1 MSAKNKTIL
10 YLDHAATTYLDP
22 DVEKAMRPYWRKQ
35 FGNPSSIY
43 DLGMNAKFA
52 MDEAR
57 KKIANLIGARENE
70 IIFTAGG
77 TESINLAIFGSV
89 RSAILAGNKKPHIIT
104 TSIEHHAVLE
114 SCRALEKEGIKVTY
128 LPVNEFGFVD
138 AAKLVSAVRRETVFV
153 SVIYAN
159 NEIGTIQNIAEIGKR
174 LRKKNPRVIFHTDA
188 CQAPG
193 SLSINVTA
201 LNVDLMSLNGSK
213 IYGPKQTGCLY
224 VRRGITILPLVYGG
238 GQEKGLRSGTENVP
252 GIVGFAAALELAEKS
267 RIKESA
273 KLRKLRNALIREI
286 KVKIN
291 NSLLNGPDSKSDSV
305 LNPTR
310 LPNNVN
316 FSFPGVDGE
325 ALMLYLNAQ
334 GIEVSTGSACS
345 STSVDPS
352 HVISAI
358 GRSAQDARS
367 SIRITF
373 GKMNSE
379 KDITVLMRLLPG
391 LVAELRRVEW
401 K

>member
-22 DVEKAMRPYWRKQ
+22 AVENAMQTYWSSK

-43 DLGMNAKFA
+43 DLGMDAKFA
-52 MDEAR
+52 VDEAR
-57 KKIANLIGARENE
+57 NRVAAAIGATENE

-77 TESINLAIFGSV
+77 TESVNMAIFGSV
-89 RSAILAGNKKPHIIT
+89 RQAIQVGKAKPHIIT

-114 SCRALEKEGIKVTY
+114 SCRALEHEGVKVTY
-128 LPVNEFGFVD
+128 LPVDESGFVD
-138 AAKLVSAVRRETVFV
+138 IDKLLSAVRRETVLV
-153 SVIYAN
+153 SIIYAN
-159 NEIGTIQNIAEIGKR
+159 NEIGTVQNVSEIGKR
-174 LRKKNPRVIFHTDA
+174 LKKKNPNIIFHTDA

-193 SLSINVTA
+193 ALPLSVNK

-224 VRRGITILPLVYGG
+224 VRRGIIIAPLIYGG
-238 GQEKGLRSGTENVP
+238 GQERGLRSGTENVP
-252 GIVGFAAALELAEKS
+252 GIVGFSAALEAAEKN
-267 RIKESA
+267 RNKESSR
-273 KLRKLRNALIREI
+273 LRKLRNILIKEI
-286 KVKIN
+286 KTEIK
-291 NSLLNGPDSKSDSV
+291 NSLLNGPDPKSDSESH
-305 LNPTR
+305 PAR

-325 ALMLYLNAQ
+325 ALMLYLNAK

-352 HVISAI
+352 HVIRAI
-358 GRSAQDARS
+358 GRSPQDARS

-373 GKMNSE
+373 GKINTE
-379 KDITVLMRLLPG
+379 KDIETLMHYLPG
-391 LVAELRRVEW
+391 LVEELRRVEW